1 MLVFVPR
8 YVFEEEPEGLAR
20 HLLLL
25 SVMLDGSLPA
35 RERVEVLL
43 ELHGNALLRGNTATY
58 LGVWSVGVSRLC

>member
-1 MLVFVPR
+1 M
-8 YVFEEEPEGLAR
+8 YEEEPEGLAR

-43 ELHGNALLRGNTATY
+43 ELHGNALLRENTAAY
-58 LGVWSVGVSRLC
+58 LGVSRVGLSGR